1 MAKKELSKFQKFLAS
16 KKYKTFMG
24 YLYGWGASVVMIGA
38 YFKLTHIPGADF
50 MLALGLGIEALI
62 FFMSAFEPQHMEYA
76 WDNVFVELE
85 EDWDG
90 VQRTQFATTG
100 GGSSSRGQVTD
111 AEDALLSKMLDK
123 MNVSEDTFK
132 RLGKG
137 LDKLAEN
144 AGQMAD
150 ISNAMA
156 ATTNY
161 ANAMDRATKSI
172 SDFSSAYVETNQKL
186 SDSLGKLDFSALDAN
201 TIKRVASSMA
211 SLNSIYE
218 LQLQGAEQT
227 SAASKKLTETMNK
240 YMENLT
246 ASSQSTGQLNQQL
259 SQLSQ
264 RLTALNNVYGGML
277 SAMNIKAYFYSKPI
291 V

>member
-1 MAKKELSKFQKFLAS
+1 MAKKELGKFQKFLAS

-62 FFMSAFEPQHMEYA
+62 FFMSAFEPQHVEYA

-90 VQRTQFATTG
+90 VQKTQFATTG
-100 GGSSSRGQVTD
+100 ATGKSAAAPTD
-111 AEDALLSKMLDK
+111 VEEAMLSKMFEK

-132 RLGKG
+132 KLGRG
-137 LDKLAEN
+137 IDRLAEN

-172 SDFSSAYVETNQKL
+172 SDFSTAYVETNQKL

-201 TIKRVASSMA
+201 TIKKVASSMQ

-240 YMENLT
+240 YMDNLN
-246 ASSQSTGQLNQQL
+246 ASSQNAGQLNQQL
-259 SQLSQ
+259 TQLSQ

-277 SAMNIKAYFYSKPI
+277 SAMNIKA
-291 V
+291 

>member
-1 MAKKELSKFQKFLAS
+1 MAKKELGKFQKFLAS

-76 WDNVFVELE
+76 WDNVFVERE

-90 VQRTQFATTG
+90 IQQTQSATTG
-100 GGSSSRGQVTD
+100 ATGKSAAAPTD
-111 AEDALLSKMLDK
+111 VEEAMLSKMFEK

-132 RLGKG
+132 KLGRG
-137 LDKLAEN
+137 IDRLAEN

-201 TIKRVASSMA
+201 TIKKVASSMQ

-240 YMENLT
+240 YMDNLN
-246 ASSQSTGQLNQQL
+246 ASSQNAGQLNQQL
-259 SQLSQ
+259 TQLSQ

-277 SAMNIKAYFYSKPI
+277 SAMNIKA
-291 V
+291 

>member
-1 MAKKELSKFQKFLAS
+1 MAKQKKELSGFQKFLKS
-16 KKYKTFMG
+16 KKYKTFMA

-62 FFMSAFEPQHMEYA
+62 FFMSAFEPQHVEYA
-76 WDNVFVELE
+76 WDNVFVELD

-90 VQRTQFATTG
+90 KTRTQFATTN
-100 GGSSSRGQVTD
+100 GGSSASNLTD
-111 AEDALLSKMLDK
+111 AEDAMLSKMLEK

-132 RLGKG
+132 KLGRG
-137 LDKLAEN
+137 IDKLAEN

-161 ANAMDRATKSI
+161 AAAMDRATKSI
-172 SDFSSAYVETNQKL
+172 GDFSNAYIQTNQKL
-186 SDSLGKLDFSALDAN
+186 SDSLGKLDFSALDGN
-201 TIKRVASSMA
+201 TIKKVASSMQ

-227 SAASKKLTETMNK
+227 SAASKALTETMNK
-240 YMENLT
+240 YMDNLN
-246 ASSQSTGQLNQQL
+246 ASSQNAGQLNQQL
-259 SQLSQ
+259 TQLSQ

-277 SAMNIKAYFYSKPI
+277 SAMNIKA
-291 V
+291 

>member
-1 MAKKELSKFQKFLAS
+1 MAKKELSKFQQFLSSRKF
-16 KKYKTFMG
+16 KTFMG
-24 YLYGWGASVVMIGA
+24 YLYGWGASIVMIGA
-38 YFKLTHIPGADF
+38 YFKLTHIPGADL
-50 MLALGLGIEALI
+50 MLGIGLGVEALI
-62 FFMSAFEPQHMEYA
+62 FFMSAFEPQHVEYA

-90 VQRTQFATTG
+90 VTRTQFATTG
-100 GGSSSRGQVTD
+100 ANGKSGEPVSD
-111 AEDALLSKMLDK
+111 IEEAMLSKMFEK

-132 RLGKG
+132 KLGRG
-137 LDKLAEN
+137 IDRLAEN
-144 AGQMAD
+144 AGQMSD

-172 SDFSSAYVETNQKL
+172 SDFSTTYVETNQRL
-186 SDSLGKLDFSALDAN
+186 SESLGKLDFSALDAN
-201 TIKRVASSMA
+201 TIKKVASSMQ

-227 SAASKKLTETMNK
+227 SAASKALTETMNK
-240 YMENLT
+240 YMDNLNT
-246 ASSQSTGQLNQQL
+246 SSQNAGQLNQQL
-259 SQLSQ
+259 TQLSQ

-277 SAMNIKAYFYSKPI
+277 SAMNIKA
-291 V
+291 

>member
-1 MAKKELSKFQKFLAS
+1 MAKQKKELSGFKKFLMS

-62 FFMSAFEPQHMEYA
+62 FFMSAFEPQHVDYP

-90 VQRTQFATTG
+90 VERTQFATS
-100 GGSSSRGQVTD
+100 GSAAAGKPAVTD
-111 AEDALLSKMLDK
+111 AEEAMLSKMFEK

-132 RLGKG
+132 KLGRG
-137 LDKLAEN
+137 IDKLAEN

-172 SDFSSAYVETNQKL
+172 ADFSNAYVQTNQKL

-201 TIKRVASSMA
+201 TIKKVASSMT

-240 YMENLT
+240 YMDNLN
-246 ASSQSTGQLNQQL
+246 ASSQNAGQLNQQL
-259 SQLSQ
+259 TQLQQ
-264 RLTALNNVYGGML
+264 RLSALNNVYGGML
-277 SAMNIKAYFYSKPI
+277 SAMNIKA
-291 V
+291 

>member
-1 MAKKELSKFQKFLAS
+1 MAKQKKELSGFQKFLKS
-16 KKYKTFMG
+16 KKYKTFMA

-38 YFKLTHIPGADF
+38 YFKLTHIPGADL
-50 MLALGLGIEALI
+50 MLAIGLGVEAVI
-62 FFMSAFEPQHMEYA
+62 FFMSAFEPVHMEYE

-90 VQRTQFATTG
+90 VEKTQFATSG
-100 GGSSSRGQVTD
+100 AAGKNVAAPTD
-111 AEDALLSKMLDK
+111 VEEAMLSKMFEK

-132 RLGKG
+132 KLGRG
-137 LDKLAEN
+137 IDRLAEN

-150 ISNAMA
+150 VSNAMA

-172 SDFSSAYVETNQKL
+172 ADFSNAYIQTNQKL

-201 TIKRVASSMA
+201 TIKKVASSMT

-227 SAASKKLTETMNK
+227 SAASKALTETMNK
-240 YMENLT
+240 YMDNLN
-246 ASSQSTGQLNQQL
+246 ASSQNAGQLNQQL
-259 SQLSQ
+259 TQLSQ

-277 SAMNIKAYFYSKPI
+277 SAMNIKA
-291 V
+291 

>member
-1 MAKKELSKFQKFLAS
+1 MAKKELSKFQQFLVSRKF
-16 KKYKTFMG
+16 KTFMG

-38 YFKLTHIPGADF
+38 YFKLTHIPCADF

-62 FFMSAFEPQHMEYA
+62 FFMSAFEPQHVDYA

-90 VQRTQFATTG
+90 KTRTQFATSG
-100 GGSSSRGQVTD
+100 GGGGKAAPSDVEE
-111 AEDALLSKMLDK
+111 AMLSKMLEK

-132 RLGKG
+132 KLGKG
-137 LDKLAEN
+137 LDRLAEN

-172 SDFSSAYVETNQKL
+172 SDFSTAYVTTNQKL
-186 SDSLGKLDFSALDAN
+186 TDSLGKLDFSALDAN
-201 TIKRVASSMA
+201 TIKKVANSMQ

-240 YMENLT
+240 YMDNLT
-246 ASSQSTGQLNQQL
+246 ASSQNAGQLNQQL
-259 SQLSQ
+259 TQLSQ

-277 SAMNIKAYFYSKPI
+277 SAMNIKA
-291 V
+291 

>member
-1 MAKKELSKFQKFLAS
+1 MSKKQENLTGFKKFQAFTQS

-24 YLYGWGASVVMIGA
+24 AVYGIGAAIVMVGA
-38 YFKLTHIPGADF
+38 YFKLTHIQGADL
-50 MLALGLGIEALI
+50 MLALGLGVEALI
-62 FFMSAFEPQHMEYA
+62 FILSAFEPQHLDYA
-76 WDNVFVELE
+76 WDNVFVELD

-90 VQRTQFATTG
+90 VQKTQFATSG
-100 GGSSSRGQVTD
+100 AGSPAAATTD
-111 AEDALLSKMLDK
+111 VEEAMLSKMFEK
-123 MNVSEDTFK
+123 MNVSEETFK
-132 RLGKG
+132 RIGKG

-172 SDFSSAYVETNQKL
+172 SDFSTAYIQTNQKL

-201 TIKRVASSMA
+201 TIKKVASSMQ

-227 SAASKKLTETMNK
+227 SAASKALTETMNK
-240 YMENLT
+240 YMDNLN
-246 ASSQSTGQLNQQL
+246 ASSKNAGQLNDQLTQL
-259 SQLSQ
+259 SA

-277 SAMNIKAYFYSKPI
+277 SAMNIKA
-291 V
+291 

>member
-1 MAKKELSKFQKFLAS
+1 MAKKELSKFQQFLVSRKF
-16 KKYKTFMG
+16 KTFMG

-62 FFMSAFEPQHMEYA
+62 FFMSAFEPQHVEYA
-76 WDNVFVELE
+76 WDNVFVELDE
-85 EDWDG
+85 EWDG
-90 VQRTQFATTG
+90 KTHTQFATTN
-100 GGSSSRGQVTD
+100 GGSSASNLTS
-111 AEDALLSKMLDK
+111 AEDAMLSKMLEK

-132 RLGKG
+132 KLGRG
-137 LDKLAEN
+137 IDKLAEN

-161 ANAMDRATKSI
+161 AAAMDRATKSI
-172 SDFSSAYVETNQKL
+172 ADFSNAYIQTNQKL
-186 SDSLGKLDFSALDAN
+186 SDSLGKLDFSALDGN
-201 TIKRVASSMA
+201 TIKKVASSMT

-240 YMENLT
+240 YMDNLN
-246 ASSQSTGQLNQQL
+246 ASSQNAGQLNQQL
-259 SQLSQ
+259 TQLSQ

-277 SAMNIKAYFYSKPI
+277 SAMNIKA
-291 V
+291 

>member
-1 MAKKELSKFQKFLAS
+1 MAKEKKELSGFKKFLMS

-62 FFMSAFEPQHMEYA
+62 FFMSAFEPQHVDYA

-90 VQRTQFATTG
+90 KTRTQFATTG
-100 GGSSSRGQVTD
+100 GGAAGKPAVTD
-111 AEDALLSKMLDK
+111 AEEAMLSKMFEK

-132 RLGKG
+132 KLGRG
-137 LDKLAEN
+137 IDRLAEN

-172 SDFSSAYVETNQKL
+172 SDFSTAYVQTNQKL

-201 TIKRVASSMA
+201 TIKKVANSMT

-240 YMENLT
+240 YMDNLN
-246 ASSQSTGQLNQQL
+246 ASSQNAGQLNQQL
-259 SQLSQ
+259 TQLQQ
-264 RLTALNNVYGGML
+264 RLSALNNVYGGML
-277 SAMNIKAYFYSKPI
+277 SAMNIKA
-291 V
+291 

>member
-1 MAKKELSKFQKFLAS
+1 MAKKELSKFQQFLTSRKF
-16 KKYKTFMG
+16 KTFMG

-62 FFMSAFEPQHMEYA
+62 FFMSAFEPQHVEYA
-76 WDNVFVELE
+76 WDNVFCELDE
-85 EDWDG
+85 EWDG
-90 VQRTQFATTG
+90 KTRTQFATTN
-100 GGSSSRGQVTD
+100 GGSAASNLTS
-111 AEDALLSKMLDK
+111 AEDAMLSKMLEK

-132 RLGKG
+132 KLGRG
-137 LDKLAEN
+137 IDKLAEN

-161 ANAMDRATKSI
+161 AAAMDRATKSI
-172 SDFSSAYVETNQKL
+172 GDFSNAYIQTNQKL
-186 SDSLGKLDFSALDAN
+186 SDSLGKLDFSALDGN
-201 TIKRVASSMA
+201 TIKKVASSMT

-240 YMENLT
+240 YMDNLN
-246 ASSQSTGQLNQQL
+246 ASSQNAGQLNQQL
-259 SQLSQ
+259 TQLSQ

-277 SAMNIKAYFYSKPI
+277 SAMNIKA
-291 V
+291 

>member
-1 MAKKELSKFQKFLAS
+1 MAKKELGKFQKFLKS
-16 KKYKTFMG
+16 KKYKTFMA
-24 YLYGWGASVVMIGA
+24 YLYGWGASVVMVGA
-38 YFKLTHIPGADF
+38 YFKLTHIPGADL
-50 MLALGLGIEALI
+50 MLAIGLGVEAII
-62 FFMSAFEPQHMEYA
+62 FFMSAFEPVHMDYE

-90 VQRTQFATTG
+90 VQKTQFATTG
-100 GGSSSRGQVTD
+100 SASKNAAAPTD
-111 AEDALLSKMLDK
+111 VEEAMLSKMFEK

-132 RLGKG
+132 KLGRG
-137 LDKLAEN
+137 IDRLAEN

-172 SDFSSAYVETNQKL
+172 ADFSNAYVQTNQKL

-201 TIKRVASSMA
+201 TIKKVANSMT

-240 YMENLT
+240 YMDNLN
-246 ASSQSTGQLNQQL
+246 ASSQNAGQLNQQL
-259 SQLSQ
+259 TQLSQ

-277 SAMNIKAYFYSKPI
+277 SAMNIKA
-291 V
+291 

>member
-1 MAKKELSKFQKFLAS
+1 MSKKQENLTGFKKFQAFTQS
-16 KKYKTFMG
+16 KKYKSFMG
-24 YLYGWGASVVMIGA
+24 AVYGIGAAIVMVGA
-38 YFKLTHIPGADF
+38 YFKLTHIQGADL
-50 MLALGLGIEALI
+50 MLALGLGVEALI
-62 FFMSAFEPQHMEYA
+62 FFLSAFEPQHLDYA

-90 VQRTQFATTG
+90 VQKTQFATSGAGRPAAAT
-100 GGSSSRGQVTD
+100 TD
-111 AEDALLSKMLDK
+111 VEEAMLSKMFEK
-123 MNVSEDTFK
+123 MNVSEETFK
-132 RLGKG
+132 RIGKG

-172 SDFSSAYVETNQKL
+172 SDFSNAYVQTNQKL

-201 TIKRVASSMA
+201 TIKKVASSMQ

-227 SAASKKLTETMNK
+227 SAASKALTETMNK
-240 YMENLT
+240 YMDNLN
-246 ASSQSTGQLNQQL
+246 ASSKNAGQLNDQLTQL
-259 SQLSQ
+259 SA

-277 SAMNIKAYFYSKPI
+277 SAMNIKA
-291 V
+291 

>member
-1 MAKKELSKFQKFLAS
+1 MAKKQENLTGFKKFQAFTQS
-16 KKYKTFMG
+16 KKYKSFMG
-24 YLYGWGASVVMIGA
+24 AVYGIGAAIVMVGA
-38 YFKLTHIPGADF
+38 YFKLTHIQGADL
-50 MLALGLGIEALI
+50 MLALGLGVEALI
-62 FFMSAFEPQHMEYA
+62 FFLSAFEPQHLDYA
-76 WDNVFVELE
+76 WDNVFVELD

-90 VQRTQFATTG
+90 VQKTQFATLG
-100 GGSSSRGQVTD
+100 AGRPAAATD
-111 AEDALLSKMLDK
+111 MEEAMLSKMFEK
-123 MNVSEDTFK
+123 MNVSEETFNK
-132 RLGKG
+132 IGKG
-137 LDKLAEN
+137 LDKLAQN

-172 SDFSSAYVETNQKL
+172 SDFSNAYVQTNQKL

-201 TIKRVASSMA
+201 TIKKVASSMQ

-227 SAASKKLTETMNK
+227 SAASKALTETMNK
-240 YMENLT
+240 YMDNLN
-246 ASSQSTGQLNQQL
+246 ASSKNAGVLNDQLTQL
-259 SQLSQ
+259 SA

-277 SAMNIKAYFYSKPI
+277 SAMNIKA
-291 V
+291 

>member
-1 MAKKELSKFQKFLAS
+1 MAKQKKELSGFQKFLKS
-16 KKYKTFMG
+16 KKYKTFMA

-38 YFKLTHIPGADF
+38 YFKLTHIPGADL
-50 MLALGLGIEALI
+50 MLAIGLGVEAII
-62 FFMSAFEPQHMEYA
+62 FFMSAFEPVHMEYE

-90 VQRTQFATTG
+90 VQKTQFATS
-100 GGSSSRGQVTD
+100 GSVKNVAAPTD
-111 AEDALLSKMLDK
+111 VEEAMLSKMFEK
-123 MNVSEDTFK
+123 MNVNEDTFK
-132 RLGKG
+132 KLGRG
-137 LDKLAEN
+137 IDKLAEN

-161 ANAMDRATKSI
+161 ATAMDRATKSI
-172 SDFSSAYVETNQKL
+172 ADFSNAYVQTNQKL

-201 TIKRVASSMA
+201 TIRKVANSMQ

-240 YMENLT
+240 YMDNLN
-246 ASSQSTGQLNQQL
+246 ASSQNAGQLNQQL
-259 SQLSQ
+259 TQLSQ

-277 SAMNIKAYFYSKPI
+277 SAMNIKA
-291 V
+291 

>member
-1 MAKKELSKFQKFLAS
+1 MAKKELGKFQKFLAS

-100 GGSSSRGQVTD
+100 AAGKSGAPVSDVEE
-111 AEDALLSKMLDK
+111 AMLSKMFEK

-132 RLGKG
+132 KLGRG
-137 LDKLAEN
+137 IDRLAEN

-172 SDFSSAYVETNQKL
+172 SDFSTAYVETNQKL

-201 TIKRVASSMA
+201 TIKKVASSMQ

-227 SAASKKLTETMNK
+227 SAASRALTETMNK
-240 YMENLT
+240 YMENLN
-246 ASSQSTGQLNQQL
+246 ASSKKAGKLNQQL
-259 SQLSQ
+259 TQLSQ

-277 SAMNIKAYFYSKPI
+277 SAMNIKA
-291 V
+291 

>member
-1 MAKKELSKFQKFLAS
+1 MAKKELSKFQQFLTSRKF
-16 KKYKTFMG
+16 KTFMG
-24 YLYGWGASVVMIGA
+24 YLYGWGASIVMIGA
-38 YFKLTHIPGADF
+38 YFKLTHIPGADL
-50 MLALGLGIEALI
+50 MLGIGLGVEALI
-62 FFMSAFEPQHMEYA
+62 FFMSAFEPQHVEYA

-90 VQRTQFATTG
+90 VTRTQFATTG
-100 GGSSSRGQVTD
+100 ANGKSGEPVSD
-111 AEDALLSKMLDK
+111 IEEAMLSKMFEK

-132 RLGKG
+132 KLGRG
-137 LDKLAEN
+137 IDRLAEN
-144 AGQMAD
+144 AGQMSD

-172 SDFSSAYVETNQKL
+172 SDFSTTYVETNQKL

-201 TIKRVASSMA
+201 TIKKVASSMQ

-227 SAASKKLTETMNK
+227 SAASKALTETMNK
-240 YMENLT
+240 YMDNLNT
-246 ASSQSTGQLNQQL
+246 SSQNAGQLNQQL
-259 SQLSQ
+259 TQLSQ

-277 SAMNIKAYFYSKPI
+277 SAMNIKA
-291 V
+291 

>member
-1 MAKKELSKFQKFLAS
+1 MAKKQENLSGFRKFQAFTQS

-24 YLYGWGASVVMIGA
+24 AVYGIGAAIVMVGA

-50 MLALGLGIEALI
+50 MLAIGLGVEALI
-62 FFMSAFEPQHMEYA
+62 FFLSAFEPQHLDYA

-90 VQRTQFATTG
+90 QTRTQFATTG
-100 GGSSSRGQVTD
+100 GTGGKAATTD
-111 AEDALLSKMLDK
+111 VEEAMLSKMFEK

-132 RLGKG
+132 KLGRG
-137 LDKLAEN
+137 IDRLAEN

-172 SDFSSAYVETNQKL
+172 SDFSTAYVTTNQKL
-186 SDSLGKLDFSALDAN
+186 TDSLGKLDFSALDAN
-201 TIKRVASSMA
+201 TIKKVASSMT

-240 YMENLT
+240 YMDNLN
-246 ASSQSTGQLNQQL
+246 ASSQNAGQLNQQL
-259 SQLSQ
+259 TQLQQ
-264 RLTALNNVYGGML
+264 RLSALNNVYGGML
-277 SAMNIKAYFYSKPI
+277 SAMNIKA
-291 V
+291 

>member
-1 MAKKELSKFQKFLAS
+1 MAKKQENLTGFKKFQAFTQS
-16 KKYKTFMG
+16 KKYKSFMG
-24 YLYGWGASVVMIGA
+24 AVYGIGAAIVMVGA
-38 YFKLTHIPGADF
+38 YFKLTHIQGADL
-50 MLALGLGIEALI
+50 MLALGLGVEALI
-62 FFMSAFEPQHMEYA
+62 FFLSAFEPQHLDYA

-90 VQRTQFATTG
+90 VQKTQFATSG
-100 GGSSSRGQVTD
+100 AGRPAAATD
-111 AEDALLSKMLDK
+111 VEEAMLSKMFEK
-123 MNVSEDTFK
+123 MNVSEETFN
-132 RLGKG
+132 RIGKG
-137 LDKLAEN
+137 LDKLAQN

-172 SDFSSAYVETNQKL
+172 SEFSNAYVQTNQKL

-201 TIKRVASSMA
+201 TIKKVATSMQ

-240 YMENLT
+240 YMDNLN
-246 ASSQSTGQLNQQL
+246 ASSQNAGQLNQQL
-259 SQLSQ
+259 TQLSQ

-277 SAMNIKAYFYSKPI
+277 SAMNIKA
-291 V
+291 

>member
-1 MAKKELSKFQKFLAS
+1 MAKEKKELSKFQKFLSS

-24 YLYGWGASVVMIGA
+24 YLYGWGAAVVMVGA
-38 YFKLTHIPGADF
+38 YFKLTHIPGADA
-50 MLALGLGIEALI
+50 MLAIGLGVEAVI

-90 VQRTQFATTG
+90 KERTQFATTG
-100 GGSSSRGQVTD
+100 GGSAAGTV
-111 AEDALLSKMLDK
+111 EDAMLSKMFEK
-123 MNVSEDTFK
+123 MNISEDTFNK
-132 RLGKG
+132 LGKG
-137 LDKLAEN
+137 LDKLATN

-161 ANAMDRATKSI
+161 ANAMDRAAKSV
-172 SDFSSAYVETNQKL
+172 SDFSTSYVATNTKL
-186 SDSLGKLDFSALDAN
+186 TESLDKLDFSALDAN
-201 TIKRVASSMA
+201 TIKKVAASMS

-227 SAASKKLTETMNK
+227 SAASKALTESMNK
-240 YMENLT
+240 YMENLN
-246 ASSQSTGQLNQQL
+246 ASSKNAGQLNDQL
-259 SQLSQ
+259 TQLSQ

-277 SAMNIKAYFYSKPI
+277 SAMNIKA
-291 V
+291 

>member
-1 MAKKELSKFQKFLAS
+1 MAKKELSKFQQFLTSRKF
-16 KKYKTFMG
+16 KTFMG

-62 FFMSAFEPQHMEYA
+62 FFMSAFEPQHVEYA
-76 WDNVFVELE
+76 WDNVFVELD

-90 VQRTQFATTG
+90 KTRTQFATTN
-100 GGSSSRGQVTD
+100 GGSTASNLTD
-111 AEDALLSKMLDK
+111 AEDAMLSKMLEK
-123 MNVSEDTFK
+123 MNVTEDTFK
-132 RLGKG
+132 KLGRG
-137 LDKLAEN
+137 IDKLAEN

-161 ANAMDRATKSI
+161 AAAMDRATKSI
-172 SDFSSAYVETNQKL
+172 ADFSNAYIQTNQKL
-186 SDSLGKLDFSALDAN
+186 SDSLGKLDFSALDGN
-201 TIKRVASSMA
+201 TIKKVASSMQ

-227 SAASKKLTETMNK
+227 SAASKALTETMNK
-240 YMENLT
+240 YMDNLN
-246 ASSQSTGQLNQQL
+246 ASSQNAGQLNQQL
-259 SQLSQ
+259 TQLSG
-264 RLTALNNVYGGML
+264 R
-277 SAMNIKAYFYSKPI
+277 
-291 V
+291 

>member
-1 MAKKELSKFQKFLAS
+1 MAKKELGKFQKFLAS

-62 FFMSAFEPQHMEYA
+62 FFMSAFEPQHVEYA

-90 VQRTQFATTG
+90 VQKTQFATSG
-100 GGSSSRGQVTD
+100 VAGKSAAAPTD
-111 AEDALLSKMLDK
+111 VEEAMLSKMFEK

-132 RLGKG
+132 KLGRG
-137 LDKLAEN
+137 IDRLAEN

-201 TIKRVASSMA
+201 TIKKVASSMQ

-240 YMENLT
+240 YMDNLN
-246 ASSQSTGQLNQQL
+246 ASSQNAGQLNQQL
-259 SQLSQ
+259 TQLSQ

-277 SAMNIKAYFYSKPI
+277 SAMNIKA
-291 V
+291 

>member
-1 MAKKELSKFQKFLAS
+1 MAKKELGKFQKFLAS

-90 VQRTQFATTG
+90 VQKTQFATTG
-100 GGSSSRGQVTD
+100 ATGKSAAAPTD
-111 AEDALLSKMLDK
+111 VEEAMLSKMFEK

-132 RLGKG
+132 KLGRG
-137 LDKLAEN
+137 IDRLAEN

-172 SDFSSAYVETNQKL
+172 SDFSTAYVETNQKL

-201 TIKRVASSMA
+201 TIKKVASSMQ

-240 YMENLT
+240 YMDNLN
-246 ASSQSTGQLNQQL
+246 ASSQNAGQLNAQL
-259 SQLSQ
+259 TQLSQ

-277 SAMNIKAYFYSKPI
+277 SAMNIKA
-291 V
+291 

>member
-1 MAKKELSKFQKFLAS
+1 MAKEKKELGKFQKFLMS

-24 YLYGWGASVVMIGA
+24 YLYGWGAAVVMVGA
-38 YFKLTHIPGADF
+38 YFKLTHIPGADA
-50 MLALGLGIEALI
+50 MLAIGLGVEAVI
-62 FFMSAFEPQHMEYA
+62 FFMSAFEPQHVEYA

-90 VQRTQFATTG
+90 VQKTQFATTG
-100 GGSSSRGQVTD
+100 ATGKSTPTN
-111 AEDALLSKMLDK
+111 AEDAMLSKMFEK
-123 MNVSEDTFK
+123 MNVSEDTFQK
-132 RLGKG
+132 LGKG
-137 LDKLAEN
+137 LDKLAQN

-172 SDFSSAYVETNQKL
+172 SDFSTAYVQTNQKL
-186 SDSLGKLDFSALDAN
+186 TDSLGKLDFSALDAN
-201 TIKRVASSMA
+201 TIKKVAASMS

-227 SAASKKLTETMNK
+227 SAASKALTETMNK
-240 YMENLT
+240 YMDNLN
-246 ASSQSTGQLNQQL
+246 ASSKNAGQLNDQLTQL
-259 SQLSQ
+259 SA

-277 SAMNIKAYFYSKPI
+277 SAMNIKA
-291 V
+291 

>member
-1 MAKKELSKFQKFLAS
+1 MAKKELGKFQKFLAS

-90 VQRTQFATTG
+90 VQKTQFATTG
-100 GGSSSRGQVTD
+100 ATGKSAAAPTD
-111 AEDALLSKMLDK
+111 VEEAMLSKMFEK

-132 RLGKG
+132 KLGRG
-137 LDKLAEN
+137 IDRLAEN

-201 TIKRVASSMA
+201 TIKKVASSMQ

-240 YMENLT
+240 YMDNLN
-246 ASSQSTGQLNQQL
+246 ASSQNAGQLNQQL
-259 SQLSQ
+259 TQLSQ

-277 SAMNIKAYFYSKPI
+277 SAMNITQDRK
-291 V
+291 

>member
-1 MAKKELSKFQKFLAS
+1 MAKRQENLSGFRKFQAFTQS

-24 YLYGWGASVVMIGA
+24 AVYGIGAAIVMVGA
-38 YFKLTHIPGADF
+38 YFKLTHIPGADI
-50 MLALGLGIEALI
+50 MLALGLGVEALI
-62 FFMSAFEPQHMEYA
+62 FFLSAFEPQHLDYA

-90 VQRTQFATTG
+90 QTRTQFATTG
-100 GGSSSRGQVTD
+100 GTAGKAATTD
-111 AEDALLSKMLDK
+111 VEEAMLSKMFEK

-132 RLGKG
+132 KLGRG
-137 LDKLAEN
+137 IDRLAEN

-172 SDFSSAYVETNQKL
+172 SDFSTAYITTNQKL
-186 SDSLGKLDFSALDAN
+186 TDSLGKLDFSALDAN
-201 TIKRVASSMA
+201 TIKKVASSMT

-240 YMENLT
+240 YMDNLN
-246 ASSQSTGQLNQQL
+246 ASSQNAGQLNQQL
-259 SQLSQ
+259 TQLSQ

-277 SAMNIKAYFYSKPI
+277 SAMNIKA
-291 V
+291 